1 VKTVMQT
8 LAAAVLAVAMPLISS
23 AAEYRWLSSWDN
35 SYPAIP
41 YVVDPFIKGI
51 ETASKGSI
59 TIVRNGPETVP
70 PFEQL
75 QPTAAGAFHFLFT
88 HGAYHFGTTPYLA
101 AVEAMGGDRDKRR
114 AAGVSDM
121 IDKHYQRY
129 GLKLIAYTMTPN
141 GGYQIFTRAPISA
154 NGDLQGRKIRG
165 NATYQSVL
173 TMLGASVVNLPP
185 GELYSALDK
194 GVVDGAAWPIHGL
207 LDYKLNEVAKYLVR
221 PAFGFTGYPIFMNL
235 AAWNR
240 LPDADRKILLDEGRK
255 LEDRAHVEFG
265 RLADEEE
272 KIALS
277 KAGMVITQMG
287 PAQKAK
293 LHQVWS
299 DGLWDL
305 AAQKSKK
312 DIDELRAF
320 ARSKGLAN

>member
-1 VKTVMQT
+1 MRNIAIVACI
-8 LAAAVLAVAMPLISS
+8 LAALGAFVGEAF
-23 AAEYRWLSSWDN
+23 AADYRFLSSWDLRHP
-35 SYPAIP
+35 SY
-41 YVVDPFIKGI
+41 YVLFEPFAKSVESASNGRIKLVF
-51 ETASKGSI
+51 S
-59 TIVRNGPETVP
+59 GPETVP
-70 PFEQL
+70 SFEQL
-75 QPTAAGAFHFLFT
+75 QPAGSGAFHFLLS

-121 IDKHYQRY
+121 IDRHYQRY

-141 GGYQIFTRAPISA
+141 GGYQIFTRAPIGA

-221 PAFGFTGYPIFMNL
+221 PAFGFTGYPILMNL

-240 LPDADRKILLDEGRK
+240 LPDADKKILLDEGRK
-255 LEDRAHVEFG
+255 LEDRAYVEFG

-272 KIALS
+272 KVALS
-277 KAGMVITQMG
+277 KAGMMITQMG

-299 DGLWDL
+299 DGLWEL
-305 AAQKSKK
+305 AAQKAKK
-312 DIDELRAF
+312 DIDELHAF